1 MMLANQIS
9 ADQRVTADAEDHAGP
24 DQPAGAAD
32 EVLTIRQMCESHE
45 VTARALRFYESR
57 GLLSPQRIGQQRLYS
72 RRDRVRL
79 HLILQGKRFGFSLD
93 QIRHLLE
100 LYDPSTEN
108 RAQIAATLTAARA
121 RLADMR
127 RQAHELASAIEE
139 LADRIGAAETTYPHL
154 APAAGTDPA

>member
-1 MMLANQIS
+1 MMITSQIS
-9 ADQRVTADAEDHAGP
+9 ADRHGDVHAGGTIGP
-24 DQPAGAAD
+24 AD
-32 EVLTIRQMCESHE
+32 EPLTIRQMCEAHD
-45 VTARALRFYESR
+45 VTPRALRFYESR
-57 GLLSPQRIGQQRLYS
+57 GLLSPQRVGQQRLYA

-108 RAQIAATLTAARA
+108 SAQISATLAAARA

-127 RQAHELASAIEE
+127 RQARELASAIDE
-139 LADRIGAAETTYPHL
+139 LAARIGAAEATCPHL
-154 APAAGTDPA
+154 VPKAETDPA